1 MRAIQLCRTC
11 VLGGHLE
18 RCGHCDHQRIS
29 YNSCRNRHCPKCQNL
44 ARAQWIEQ
52 RKGDLLPIDYYHV
65 VFTIPEQLNPLA
77 LQNKAVFY
85 KLLFDTTAATL
96 LAQEL
101 KAH

>member
-1 MRAIQLCRTC
+1 MRLLLLRQMRLLLLRQMR
-11 VLGGHLE
+11 LLLL
-18 RCGHCDHQRIS
+18 R
-29 YNSCRNRHCPKCQNL
+29 
-44 ARAQWIEQ
+44 QWIER
-52 RKGDLLPIDYYHV
+52 RKGELLPIDYYHV

>member
-1 MRAIQLCRTC
+1 M
-11 VLGGHLE
+11 
-18 RCGHCDHQRIS
+18 
-29 YNSCRNRHCPKCQNL
+29 
-44 ARAQWIEQ
+44 
-52 RKGDLLPIDYYHV
+52 PIDYYHV